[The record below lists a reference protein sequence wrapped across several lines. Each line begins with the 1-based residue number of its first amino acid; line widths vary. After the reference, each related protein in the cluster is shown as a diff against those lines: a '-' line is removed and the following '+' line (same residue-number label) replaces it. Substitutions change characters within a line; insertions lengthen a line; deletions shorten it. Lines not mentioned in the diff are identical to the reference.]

1 MKSAELYYKR
11 LDLCIARYIPR
22 CANANDPTPNA
33 AGLRWK
39 QNKTSPL
46 FCKGFTDCGGE
57 KERSGG
63 AFVALFDPFGLF
75 GIGITAFGRETAET
89 YEHGLIP

>member
-11 LDLCIARYIPR
+11 WDLCIARYIPR

-33 AGLRWK
+33 AGLRSK
-39 QNKTSPL
+39 QNKTSL
-46 FCKGFTDCGGE
+46 SLLQGIHRGE